1 MAASPLTRVVNA
13 RIAAKPGFWDIDVS
27 DGTFTRIAPHLD
39 SQPSSSA
46 VPGTLDAQGRLLSPP
61 FVEPHVHLDAALTA
75 GEPAWNQSGTLFE
88 GVQRWS
94 ERKATLTLDDVLT
107 RARKAMTWQAAQGIQ
122 FVRAHCDVTDP
133 NLTALK
139 ALLQLKDEMAEAIEL
154 QIVAFPQ
161 EGIVSYPRGAELVE
175 EALRLGADAVGA
187 TPHLEFT
194 RDDGVTAVKKA
205 FELAERYSKLVD
217 IHCDEIDDEQ
227 SRFLEVV
234 AAEALHRGM
243 GSRVTASHTTAM
255 GSYNDAYAFKLLQL
269 LVRAGIHFVA
279 NPLVNIHLQ
288 GRFDTYPKRRGL
300 TRVKELLNAGINV
313 CFGHDDLADPWYPL
327 GTSNMLE
334 VLHMGLHVCQL
345 MGFDDL
351 NQSLRLITTHSART
365 MNVADRY
372 GIEPG
377 KPASFVLLDAESEYD
392 ALRRRAAVMYS
403 VRNGRL
409 IAQTAPAETVV
420 HFGANPGALN
430 FSHTPAHARATL
442 LTDPRPTQLIP

>member
-1 MAASPLTRVVNA
+1 MAAPTLTRVVNA
-13 RIAAKPGFWDIDVS
+13 RVLARQGLWDIDIA
-27 DGTFTRIAPHLD
+27 DGSFTHINPHAKP
-39 SQPSSSA
+39 PSEL
-46 VPGTLDAQGRLLSPP
+46 VTTPGTIDVQGKLVSPP

-75 GEPAWNQSGTLFE
+75 GEPSWNQTGTLFE
-88 GVQRWS
+88 GVQRWA
-94 ERKATLTLDDVLT
+94 ERKTALTREDVLY

-122 FVRAHCDVTDP
+122 FVRTHCDVTDAR
-133 NLTALK
+133 LTALE
-139 ALLQLKDEMAEAIEL
+139 ALLQLKEEMSEVIEL

-161 EGIVSYPRGAELVE
+161 EGIVSFPRGAELVE
-175 EALRLGADAVGA
+175 EALRRGADAVGA

-205 FELAERYSKLVD
+205 FELAERYSRLVD

-234 AAEALHRGM
+234 AAEAVHRGM
-243 GSRVTASHTTAM
+243 GPRVTASHTTAM

-269 LVRAGIHFVA
+269 LARAQIHFVA

-300 TRVKELLNAGINV
+300 TRVKELLQAGVNV
-313 CFGHDDLADPWYPL
+313 CFGHDDLTDPWYPL

-351 NQSLRLITTHSART
+351 NESLRLVTTHSART
-365 MNVADRY
+365 MNVQDRY
-372 GIEPG
+372 GIEVG
-377 KPASFVLLDAESEYD
+377 KPASFVVLDATSGYD
-392 ALRRRAAVMYS
+392 AVRRRAAVLHS
-403 VRNGRL
+403 VRKGRVV
-409 IAQTAPAETVV
+409 ARTVPSQTHV
-420 HFGANPGALN
+420 HFGADIEVVN
-430 FSHTPAHARATL
+430 FELGSRAESTAR
-442 LTDPRPTQLIP
+442 

>member
-1 MAASPLTRVVNA
+1 MTAAPLTQVVNA
-13 RIAAKPGFWDIDVS
+13 RVASRPGTWDIQFQ
-27 DGTFTRIAPHLD
+27 DGVFTHVVPHTKTLTT
-39 SQPSSSA
+39 P
-46 VPGTLDAQGRLLSPP
+46 VTTPGTLDAEGRLVAPP

-75 GEPAWNQSGTLFE
+75 GEPAWNQTGTLFE
-88 GVQRWS
+88 GVQRWAQ
-94 ERKATLTLDDVLT
+94 RKISLSVDDVLK
-107 RARKAMTWQAAQGIQ
+107 RARKALSWQAARGIQ
-122 FVRAHCDVTDP
+122 FVRTHCDVTDD
-133 NLTALK
+133 NLTALR
-139 ALLQLKDEMAEAIEL
+139 ALLQLKTEMAPILEL

-161 EGIVSYPRGAELVE
+161 EGIVSFPRGAELVE
-175 EALRLGADAVGA
+175 EALRMGADVVGA

-194 RDDGVTAVKKA
+194 RDDGVVAVKKA
-205 FELAERYSKLVD
+205 FDLAERYSKLVD

-243 GSRVTASHTTAM
+243 GHRVTASHTTAM

-269 LVRAGIHFVA
+269 LSRAQLHFVA

-300 TRVKELLNAGINV
+300 TRVKELLQAGLNV

-345 MGFDDL
+345 MGYEDL
-351 NQSLRLITTHSART
+351 NDALRLVTTHSARALDIT
-365 MNVADRY
+365 DRY

-377 KPASFVLLDAESEYD
+377 KPASFVVLDADSEYD
-392 ALRRRAAVMYS
+392 AIRRQAAVLFSY
-403 VRNGRL
+403 RNGRR
-409 IAQTAPAETVV
+409 IAET
-420 HFGANPGALN
+420 
-430 FSHTPAHARATL
+430 TPAVTRLCFDDTAQVVDFRHSPA
-442 LTDPRPTQLIP
+442 Q